1 MPAAVD
7 ATPLSMGHYCVLGT
21 SLPEMASTNRLG
33 RKEQKRST
41 CSKLLQEAA
50 ADPSPE

>member
-7 ATPLSMGHYCVLGT
+7 ATLLSMRDCCVLGT
-21 SLPEMASTNRLG
+21 SLLQMVRTSRLG

-41 CSKLLQEAA
+41 CSRLLQEAA